1 VESLLNLLACAKG
14 LCAQAQLLDSLFG
27 TERGLSASSEVRAEI
42 NELITQLE
50 AKSPNSDMSEVGY
63 LLTASFRLSLPIVLV
78 KDQHFLQ
85 QAGCNVY
92 NVCQSL
98 KPLGGSSGGYLD

>member
-1 VESLLNLLACAKG
+1 MLRGVQSLLNLLAGVRG

-50 AKSPNSDMSEVGY
+50 AKSPNSDMSEVSC
-63 LLTASFRLSLPIVLV
+63 LITAF
-78 KDQHFLQ
+78 
-85 QAGCNVY
+85 
-92 NVCQSL
+92 
-98 KPLGGSSGGYLD
+98 